1 MDLFRYTLPNQ
12 NYSHLIIFMDKKT
25 QGELSRWLKQQSK
38 LAKRWLT
45 LTVVA
50 GVASAVVLIIQASLI
65 AQILHSL
72 IIEHADKYDLV
83 PHFIGLGATVI
94 LRSALAWGREIAGY
108 RSGEQVR
115 IYIRGL
121 VVDKMRRLG
130 PGHIKGKTAGAWGTM
145 LIEQVEEMQDF
156 FAKYLPQMALSAL
169 IPFMILVVVFPLNW
183 VSGLIFL
190 ITAPLIPF
198 FMALVG
204 KKAADANRKNFKA
217 LQRLSGHFYDRLQ
230 AMTTIRLFDR
240 ARDEKEQLHAASE
253 VFRERTM
260 SVLKIAFLSSA
271 VLEFFTSI
279 SIALTAVYFGFTF
292 IGELNFGHYGT
303 SVTLF
308 TGLFIL
314 ILAPEFYQPLRDLGT
329 FYHAKQQAIGAAESI
344 VDFLNIEEPKQESNK
359 QVITSEEN
367 CVITASDLIVTSTE
381 GKVLVGPVSFTL
393 ETGKKTALVGP
404 SGAGKTSIMNALLGF
419 LPYQGSLTIN
429 GTELSEVDLN
439 SYRSM
444 VSWVGQNPLLV
455 HGTIAENLNLAE
467 KTFSSQELQD
477 KIKQAH
483 ADEFIDK
490 LGLDHA
496 ISDRSGG
503 LSVGQAQR
511 IALARALLQDG
522 QFWLLDEPTASL
534 DARSESLINESLQS
548 ALVNK
553 TALMVTHQL
562 SNLQQMDQILV
573 LENGALTQQGSY
585 SELEH
590 QGTFKAML
598 NQQQTLGGDI
608 DA

>member
-1 MDLFRYTLPNQ
+1 
-12 NYSHLIIFMDKKT
+12 MDKKT

-496 ISDRSGG
+496 IADRSGG

-598 NQQQTLGGDI
+598 NQQQALGGDI

>member
-1 MDLFRYTLPNQ
+1 
-12 NYSHLIIFMDKKT
+12 MDKKT

-50 GVASAVVLIIQASLI
+50 GVASAVALIIQASLI

-169 IPFMILVVVFPLNW
+169 VPFMILVVVFPLNW

-367 CVITASDLIVTSTE
+367 CVITASDLIVTNTE

-439 SYRSM
+439 SYRSI

-467 KTFSSQELQD
+467 KTFSTQELQD

-496 ISDRSGG
+496 IADRSGG

-598 NQQQTLGGDI
+598 NQQQALGGDI